1 MSLRVYLSGKM
12 SNRYVEDVKS
22 ERKRATTELARYGIR
37 AVDPAASEE
46 LLWDRNKR
54 AKISAKF
61 TRRVMS
67 SMVDHDLFLI
77 RRSDAILVLTGD
89 VVSEGTLLEWR
100 YAQIIGIPVIM
111 IAPQRLAG
119 DFMGWVNILVPAD
132 HTFPD
137 IKLAAKFIFKRYVK
151 QHIKNK
157 AYFDA
162 AIKNATDAVN
172 KGANKK
178 KRT

>member
-1 MSLRVYLSGKM
+1 M

-22 ERKRATTELARYGIR
+22 ERKRATNELAKYGIR

-61 TRRVMS
+61 TRKVMT

-111 IAPQRLAG
+111 IAPERLKG
-119 DFMGWVNILVPAD
+119 NFMGWVNILVPAD

-137 IKLAAKFIFKRYVK
+137 IKSAARFIYRKYVK
-151 QHIKNK
+151 RHLKNK

-162 AIKNATDAVN
+162 DIKNATDAVN
-172 KGANKK
+172 KGANKH